1 MKISGNIKATL
12 LHVGLAT
19 QRTEKNKDMRYKCY
33 FHPEVNKAQDNY
45 CQAQNVTIV

>member
-1 MKISGNIKATL
+1 MKISGNIKAKF

-19 QRTEKNKDMRYKCY
+19 LRTEKTTDVRRKCY

-45 CQAQNVTIV
+45 CQAQDVTIV

>member
-1 MKISGNIKATL
+1 MKISGNIKAMF
-12 LHVGLAT
+12 LHVGLAM
-19 QRTEKNKDMRYKCY
+19 QRTEKTKDIRCKCY